1 MMPGM
6 EGSTDPMR
14 PTPEELTLPELIRGQ
29 MAALSL
35 SYDQVE
41 QRAQRAG
48 YQVSDSTVYNLV
60 TRPMRRAPSK
70 EILEGLAAGLDL
82 PLVRL
87 QRATLRALG
96 WDLTQILDDDEE
108 TLIVYRRQLPRD
120 QRRLVDEMVRSMRR
134 LRRERDRNSA

>member
-1 MMPGM
+1 
-6 EGSTDPMR
+6 MR

-29 MAALSL
+29 MEALSL

>member
-14 PTPEELTLPELIRGQ
+14 PTPEELTLPELIRSQ
-29 MAALSL
+29 MEALSL

-48 YQVSDSTVYNLV
+48 YQISDSTVYNLV

-96 WDLTQILDDDEE
+96 WDLTQILTDDEE
-108 TLIVYRRQLPRD
+108 TLIVYRRRLPRRD
-120 QRRLVDEMVRSMRR
+120 QWVVDEMARALNR
-134 LRRERDRNSA
+134 LHRDRDRNSA